1 MTDTDLR
8 GETRAGTATP
18 TARTAPTAPTAPGPG
33 WRVAVSAELHR
44 IEEACARGAR
54 GQSEAARLW
63 RVVNLMLG
71 TAAVLTSGVAGSL
84 VLATRSLDP
93 IAGGLA
99 LGAALLTTIISM
111 VGPARREGQA
121 TEAAKAYQTVQTLTR
136 QARQVDLPAQQFEQA
151 RQALADLT
159 ERWHGVNRAA
169 VPVPRWARQP
179 DDFEAAR
186 PPDEETIDQMMS
198 VFRVSPSL

>member
-1 MTDTDLR
+1 MSDTDLR
-8 GETRAGTATP
+8 EEI
-18 TARTAPTAPTAPGPG
+18 RTTGPG

-63 RVVNLMLG
+63 RVVNLLLG
-71 TAAVLTSGVAGSL
+71 AAAVLTSGVAGSL
-84 VLATRSLDP
+84 VLATAALDR

-99 LGAALLTTIISM
+99 LGAALLTTIIGM
-111 VGPARREGQA
+111 VGPARRESQA

-136 QARQVDLPAQQFEQA
+136 QAGQVDLPGQQFEQA
-151 RQALADLT
+151 RQTLAGLT
-159 ERWHGVNRAA
+159 ERWHAVNRAA
-169 VPVPRWARQP
+169 VPVPRWARKP
-179 DDFEAAR
+179 GPEPAA
-186 PPDEETIDQMMS
+186 DEETIDQMMS

>member
-1 MTDTDLR
+1 MRDVTDTDLR
-8 GETRAGTATP
+8 EALRGERREEPHGEISATAT
-18 TARTAPTAPTAPGPG
+18 GPG

-44 IEEACARGAR
+44 IEEACAHGAR
-54 GQSEAARLW
+54 GQNEAARLW
-63 RVVNLMLG
+63 RVANLLLG
-71 TAAVLTSGVAGSL
+71 AAAVLTSGVAGSL

-99 LGAALLTTIISM
+99 LGAALLSTIVSM

-121 TEAAKAYQTVQTLTR
+121 TEAAKAYHTVQTLTR
-136 QARQVDLPAQQFEQA
+136 QACQVDLPGQRFEQA
-151 RQALADLT
+151 RQALAELT

-169 VPVPRWARQP
+169 GPVPRWACRHHDP
-179 DDFEAAR
+179 DAR
-186 PPDEETIDQMMS
+186 PDEEMIDQMMS

>member
-8 GETRAGTATP
+8 EETRAGWP
-18 TARTAPTAPTAPGPG
+18 I
-33 WRVAVSAELHR
+33 AVSAELHR
-44 IEEACARGAR
+44 IEDACARGAR
-54 GQSEAARLW
+54 EQGDAARLW
-63 RVVNLMLG
+63 RVANLGLG

-84 VLATRSLDP
+84 VLATASLDP
-93 IAGGLA
+93 IAGGMA

-111 VGPARREGQA
+111 VGPARRETQA

-136 QARQVDLPAQQFEQA
+136 QVCQVDLPGQRFEQA
-151 RQALADLT
+151 RRALADLT
-159 ERWHGVNRAA
+159 ERWHAVNRAA

-179 DDFEAAR
+179 APGAE
-186 PPDEETIDQMMS
+186 PDEETLDQMMS

>member
-8 GETRAGTATP
+8 EEI
-18 TARTAPTAPTAPGPG
+18 RTADPA

-44 IEEACARGAR
+44 IEDASARGAG

-63 RVVNLMLG
+63 RVANLLLG
-71 TAAVLTSGVAGSL
+71 AAAVLTSGVAGSL
-84 VLATRSLDP
+84 VLATTALDR

-111 VGPARREGQA
+111 VGPARRESQA
-121 TEAAKAYQTVQTLTR
+121 TEAAKAYQAVQTLAR
-136 QARQVDLPAQQFEQA
+136 QASQVDLPSRQFDQA
-151 RQALADLT
+151 RQALAELT
-159 ERWHGVNRAA
+159 ERWHAVSRTA
-169 VPVPRWARQP
+169 VPVPKWVRRHERE
-179 DDFEAAR
+179 DI
-186 PPDEETIDQMMS
+186 PDEGAIDQMMN